1 MSLLPR
7 WAGFASRRNRS
18 EAEALREQVT
28 ALQAALGQC
37 KAVVQRWTGVRR
49 SLTAIIAVCCLATGF
64 ALGLYY
70 EPIKETMTDL
80 ARGLGLTGGIRDF
93 DVAQAAYQKGNFK
106 TALRRVRPLAEQG
119 DARGQ
124 SMVGLMYANGQ
135 GVARNDTEAVRWF
148 RLAADQGNA
157 LGQFQLGFMY
167 ARGRGVPQDHSEA
180 AKWYSLSADQSYA
193 QAQYELGFQYAT
205 GEGVAEDHVKAHM
218 WFNLAAANF
227 PASDSRNRRGAI
239 ANREVMEGKMTRDQI
254 IEAQK
259 LAREWRPQGR

>member
-1 MSLLPR
+1 M
-7 WAGFASRRNRS
+7 
-18 EAEALREQVT
+18 
-28 ALQAALGQC
+28 QAALGQC

-70 EPIKETMTDL
+70 EPIKETMIDL
-80 ARGLGLTGGIRDF
+80 ARGLGLTGGVRDF
-93 DVAQAAYQKGNFK
+93 DVAQAAYQKSNYR

-148 RLAADQGNA
+148 RLAADQRNA